1 MRWKR
6 LPRAV
11 STSRPVD
18 PVASATSS
26 MVSVEPINVAIS
38 PILAALA
45 SGRSVTSIGNR
56 SKEGRSMTGQ
66 RYPPSTAYSLFFEY
80 HDRGMPSAYPIGIV
94 PIHVSRS
101 ALNRRP

>member
-6 LPRAV
+6 LPRPL

-18 PVASATSS
+18 FVASARSS
-26 MVSVEPINVAIS
+26 MLIVGPIKVAIS

-56 SKEGRSMTGQ
+56 SKEGRSITGQ
-66 RYPPSTAYSLFFEY
+66 RYPPSTAYSLFLEY
-80 HDRGMPSAYPIGIV
+80 HDRGMPSADPMDANEV
-94 PIHVSRS
+94 
-101 ALNRRP
+101 AD